1 MSTFVNIYVLSFNF
15 FQHLYIF
22 EFQVFSGCFP
32 HYIMK
37 MLGFVRLLSFFYIC
51 PVFFFI
57 AGKISFFIVGKYSK
71 FFLLRSRFVPFFMDS
86 KNSKYSPL
94 PHRFKWIFHGF
105 LLASSWVNFVF
116 LGLRS
121 CFVLTVRSQLIFAFS
136 LCSLSVRSSVR
147 LLFVEKIKV
156 KIIKREVNIKVNFKV
171 IKRKIKVIKIEIYR
185 HFLDS

>member
-1 MSTFVNIYVLSFNF
+1 MNFNF
-15 FQHLYIF
+15 FQHLHFLNFKFY
-22 EFQVFSGCFP
+22 EVVSPLYMKKYQVLSGCYPFLYLP
-32 HYIMK
+32 SI
-37 MLGFVRLLSFFYIC
+37 LFYS
-51 PVFFFI
+51 
-57 AGKISFFIVGKYSK
+57 GEKLFFIVGKYSK
-71 FFLLRSRFVPFFMDS
+71 FLLLRSRFVPFFMDS

-94 PHRFKWIFHGF
+94 PHRFKQIFHGF

-147 LLFVEKIKV
+147 LLFVEKIKD
-156 KIIKREVNIKVNFKV
+156 KSEVNIKVNFKV

>member
-37 MLGFVRLLSFFYIC
+37 MLGFVRLLSLFISAQYSFYS
-51 PVFFFI
+51 
-57 AGKISFFIVGKYSK
+57 GENLFFIVGKYSK
-71 FFLLRSRFVPFFMDS
+71 ILLLRSRFVPFFMDS

-105 LLASSWVNFVF
+105 LSASSWVNFVF

-121 CFVLTVRSQLIFAFS
+121 CFVLFAFS
-136 LCSLSVRSSVR
+136 LRFSLFALCSFFCSASVR
-147 LLFVEKIKV
+147 
-156 KIIKREVNIKVNFKV
+156 
-171 IKRKIKVIKIEIYR
+171 
-185 HFLDS
+185 

>member
-22 EFQVFSGCFP
+22 EFQGFSGCFP

-37 MLGFVRLLSFFYIC
+37 MLGFVRLLSLFYIC

-57 AGKISFFIVGKYSK
+57 VGKISFFIVGKYSK

-94 PHRFKWIFHGF
+94 PHRFKRIFHGF
-105 LLASSWVNFVF
+105 LLASSWLRSHSSLTVNF
-116 LGLRS
+116 
-121 CFVLTVRSQLIFAFS
+121 CNFS
-136 LCSLSVRSSVR
+136 LFALCSFFCSSFVR
-147 LLFVEKIKV
+147 
-156 KIIKREVNIKVNFKV
+156 
-171 IKRKIKVIKIEIYR
+171 
-185 HFLDS
+185 

>member
-37 MLGFVRLLSFFYIC
+37 MLGFVRLLSLFYIC

-57 AGKISFFIVGKYSK
+57 VGKISFFIVGKYSK
-71 FFLLRSRFVPFFMDS
+71 FLLLRSRFVPFFMDS

-94 PHRFKWIFHGF
+94 PHRFKRIFHGF
-105 LLASSWVNFVF
+105 LLASFSTSSRVQFCFSRASLVLRSHSSLTVNF
-116 LGLRS
+116 
-121 CFVLTVRSQLIFAFS
+121 CIFS
-136 LCSLSVRSSVR
+136 LFALCSFFCSSFVR
-147 LLFVEKIKV
+147 
-156 KIIKREVNIKVNFKV
+156 
-171 IKRKIKVIKIEIYR
+171 
-185 HFLDS
+185 

>member
-37 MLGFVRLLSFFYIC
+37 ISGFVRLLSLFYIC

-57 AGKISFFIVGKYSK
+57 VGKYSK
-71 FFLLRSRFVPFFMDS
+71 FLLLRSRFVSFFMDS

-94 PHRFKWIFHGF
+94 PHRFKRIFHGF
-105 LLASSWVNFVF
+105 LLASSWLRSRLPLEFNIVF
-116 LGLRS
+116 LVLRS
-121 CFVLTVRSQLIFAFS
+121 HSSLTVDFCIFS
-136 LCSLSVRSSVR
+136 LFALCSFFCSSFVR
-147 LLFVEKIKV
+147 
-156 KIIKREVNIKVNFKV
+156 
-171 IKRKIKVIKIEIYR
+171 
-185 HFLDS
+185 

>member
-1 MSTFVNIYVLSFNF
+1 MRL
-15 FQHLYIF
+15 
-22 EFQVFSGCFP
+22 FP
-32 HYIMK
+32 HYIGK
-37 MLGFVRLLSFFYIC
+37 NVRFYQVVILFYIC
-51 PVFFFI
+51 PLFFFI
-57 AGKISFFIVGKYSK
+57 VGKISFFIVGKYSK
-71 FFLLRSRFVPFFMDS
+71 FLLLRSRFVSFFMDS

-156 KIIKREVNIKVNFKV
+156 KREVNIKVNFKV

-185 HFLDS
+185 QFLDS

>member
-1 MSTFVNIYVLSFNF
+1 MLSLF
-15 FQHLYIF
+15 LYLPSILF
-22 EFQVFSGCFP
+22 YSGEN
-32 HYIMK
+32 
-37 MLGFVRLLSFFYIC
+37 L
-51 PVFFFI
+51 
-57 AGKISFFIVGKYSK
+57 FFIVGKYSK
-71 FFLLRSRFVPFFMDS
+71 FLLLRSRFVSFFMDS

-94 PHRFKWIFHGF
+94 PHRFKRIFHGF

-185 HFLDS
+185 HFIDS